1 MVNIPIIKE
10 MDPKSISILFL
21 IILIVIGL
29 LVGVVLSAGS
39 INLANQRVKEI
50 DPEAEVDPVYP
61 FLGITIITIN
71 IFILCGLIYTH
82 ILIFKKTKSKF
93 LIGLILFLSAL
104 LIKSLFAYA
113 SIQLLAIATE
123 LKYSNVAI
131 VENLTFSITGFAGI
145 ILLYHMFEFFVVSIF
160 FYVSRE

>member
-1 MVNIPIIKE
+1 MVNIPSMKK
-10 MDPKSISILFL
+10 MDPKSISILLL

-29 LVGVVLSAGS
+29 FVGVVLSAGS
-39 INLANQRVKEI
+39 INLANERVKEI

-71 IFILCGLIYTH
+71 IFILCGLLYTH
-82 ILIFKKTKSKF
+82 ISIFKKTKSKF
-93 LIGLILFLSAL
+93 LIGLILFLCAL

-113 SIQLLAIATE
+113 TIQLLTIAE
-123 LKYSNVAI
+123 VLKYSTEASI
-131 VENLTFSITGFAGI
+131 ANLNFSITGFAGI